1 MNLPEDPQ
9 TRNKVL
15 AGIGVGAL
23 AVVVGLFF
31 GVKTWHGSV
40 SELRGKIDDLR
51 DKRDKAAEYQKKIP
65 GLKDTHW
72 DRRVD
77 LTAKANSQQ
86 ILQPY
91 IPDSPTYLE
100 RGRRIIKAAE
110 QNNRT
115 LVTTVVED
123 GGPKEFDAFYAKSK
137 PTDKIIKPEDRTYQ
151 TYALRINAQADFA
164 NFAALLDNL
173 ESDNPYLT
181 ITSLFIAPN
190 EGNPT
195 NHTVTASLEWPIFK
209 DQKKVKKWL
218 VEEGQTQP
226 DAGAEEATDA
236 DSANA
241 AITTLGGQI

>member
-9 TRNKVL
+9 ARNKIL
-15 AGIGVGAL
+15 AGIGVAAL

-31 GVKTWHGSV
+31 GAKTWYGSV
-40 SELRGKIDDLR
+40 SELRTNIEDLKH
-51 DKRDKAAEYQKKIP
+51 KRDKAAEFQKKIP
-65 GLKDTHW
+65 GLKDAHW

-123 GGPKEFDAFYAKSK
+123 GGPREFDAFYAKSK
-137 PTDKIIKPEDRTYQ
+137 TSDKVIKPEDRTYQ

-164 NFAALLDNL
+164 NIAALLDNL

-181 ITSLFIAPN
+181 VTSIFIAPN

-218 VEEGQTQP
+218 LEEGQTQP
-226 DAGAEEATDA
+226 E
-236 DSANA
+236 ANA
-241 AITTLGGQI
+241 DESPSSDAANASPPNSGG